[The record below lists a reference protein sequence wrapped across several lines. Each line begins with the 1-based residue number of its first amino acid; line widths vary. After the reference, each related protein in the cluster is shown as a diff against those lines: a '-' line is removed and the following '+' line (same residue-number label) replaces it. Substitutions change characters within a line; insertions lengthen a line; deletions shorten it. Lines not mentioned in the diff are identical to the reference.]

1 MAPPQPG
8 HFASAGYSVRE
19 RRAPHDGQN
28 AAVSKI
34 NAMHD
39 GQLIVASRALQYR
52 QRGAPGSV
60 FAPQA
65 GQRSVAA
72 SADIPH

>member
-1 MAPPQPG
+1 M
-8 HFASAGYSVRE
+8 RD

-34 NAMHD
+34 SAMQD
-39 GQLIVASRALQYR
+39 GQLTVASRALQYL
-52 QRGAPGSV
+52 QRAAPGSV

-72 SADIPH
+72 SGDIRH